1 MHLFSTWELLLSTS
15 VIHEVEIGF
24 PWKAHTSC
32 ACELTLKENVFN
44 GTMTKKQFFG
54 QDIVKHREK
63 KSYWKIK
70 KPNYDIESW
79 DLKHYK

>member
-1 MHLFSTWELLLSTS
+1 
-15 VIHEVEIGF
+15 
-24 PWKAHTSC
+24 
-32 ACELTLKENVFN
+32 
-44 GTMTKKQFFG
+44 MTKKQFFG

-63 KSYWKIK
+63 KSYWKIQ